1 MRSVRRGIVT
11 AALALPLAFGA
22 AGVAAADKGGDVE
35 ANYASYEANIAA
47 AGADGA
53 VAGDVSSEAAGLKYE
68 ADRKDKKK
76 HRSADGV
83 ARDAA
88 TDGEARHGKDKHK
101 DRDRDKHHKHHK
113 HTKKEAGWAH
123 YEDSGAAAGA
133 NGAKAWDKESSAWYL
148 DKK

>member
-35 ANYASYEANIAA
+35 AHWASHEANIAA

-53 VAGDVSSEAAGLKYE
+53 VAGDVSSEAAGIKHK
-68 ADRKDKKK
+68 ADRKHKK
-76 HRSADGV
+76 HRADGM

-88 TDGEARHGKDKHK
+88 TDDAAADGDARHGKDKHK
-101 DRDRDKHHKHHK
+101 KH
-113 HTKKEAGWAH
+113 KKAKKAGWAH

-133 NGAKAWDKESSAWYL
+133 KGAKAWDKESSAWYF
-148 DKK
+148 KKG